1 MAPKP
6 NPSAIAL
13 ARKKLAAAVKKMN
26 AAASEAQNSPP
37 MNRVGG
43 LRNVPPE
50 VAQRH
55 ASALAEVKRY
65 EAELGIKW
73 DDDASEKRAK
83 AGLVVASVELSRAL
97 GVKPGESLSPAE
109 LNAKIAE
116 HTRSVQAVR
125 DAGEPRN
132 KIIAAS
138 LVSLLAGH
146 GFKRDP
152 WPDITARMLRWP
164 LGQGARTNGTQT
176 VQWFGPHSDKGL
188 DIDENLQLELVDSR
202 DGTKIRSIRIVPGR
216 GREANAIAK
225 LLGKSADTS
234 NSPESHA
241 GYASE

>member
-26 AAASEAQNSPP
+26 AAAIEAQSI
-37 MNRVGG
+37 MDRTG
-43 LRNVPPE
+43 RMRDVPPE

-164 LGQGARTNGTQT
+164 LGQGARTNGSQT

-188 DIDENLQLELVDSR
+188 DIDENLQLELIDSH
-202 DGTKIRSIRIVPGR
+202 DGTLIRKIRIVPGR